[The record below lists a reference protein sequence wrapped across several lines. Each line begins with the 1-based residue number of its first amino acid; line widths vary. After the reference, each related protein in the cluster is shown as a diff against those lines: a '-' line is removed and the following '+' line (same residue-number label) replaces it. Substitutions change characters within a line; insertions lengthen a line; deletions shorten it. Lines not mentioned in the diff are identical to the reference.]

1 MRTTTSAALAAALVG
16 LAACSGPPW
25 KTYPFQDKGFIASFP
40 AKPIVKDFPAE
51 PSHAATTMIDAATDQ
66 GEFTVA
72 VIDGSAS
79 DKPAD
84 QVLSE
89 VPDAMAKSTPQGGTV
104 RLLTYTAVMA
114 GPTAIM
120 GRDFQIERPGQPAL
134 RARVYVYNKRLYE
147 TVAVSPKGPTDPVVV
162 KFLDSFLLLV
172 K

>member
-120 GRDFQIERPGQPAL
+120 GRDFQISSGPASRRCGRASMSTTSGSMRRWPFRP
-134 RARVYVYNKRLYE
+134 R
-147 TVAVSPKGPTDPVVV
+147 GPPTRWW
-162 KFLDSFLLLV
+162 
-172 K
+172 